1 MIVPRSLRSFIPSLV
16 RQRSKLSLPC
26 LVLIS
31 FLLIG
36 HDAQAQQ
43 AGKALRLSA
52 VEVTGLERYTREQ
65 VLTAS
70 GLQLGQLVDIPAI
83 DEAANKLLS
92 SGLFKK
98 LSYRFRSTGNQAV
111 VTFVVEETR
120 ESVPVVFDNFVWF
133 SEQELQEAI
142 RRQVPTFDGTVPES
156 GEMPDSIKKALQQLL
171 NERKILGHVEYY
183 SAANASG
190 KNARYLFSVK
200 GTKIPICSLVFPG
213 AKDVKESELVNTAKP
228 LFEQSYSREEVQ
240 TFAVYNLIP
249 IYRQRG
255 HLRASFLEPVAKPQ
269 TNEDCKNGVSV
280 TMQVDEGPIYT
291 WEKAEW
297 SGNTTLSA
305 QELSSA
311 LGMKP
316 GERADGLKIDKGTR
330 FIADAYGKKGYIETR
345 VASRPEFDDSN
356 RRVSYRYEVTE
367 GPQYRMGSVEI
378 NGLPEALAQRLKES
392 WGLKT
397 GDVFDTSYYEA
408 FMKKAMMEIA
418 AAGLR
423 PQDINVQNK
432 PNRDNRT
439 VNVVIN
445 FK

>member
-1 MIVPRSLRSFIPSLV
+1 MIVPRKASSRVPGALAIRG
-16 RQRSKLSLPC
+16 KLASPLF
-26 LVLIS
+26 LLIS
-31 FLLIG
+31 VLLIG
-36 HDAQAQQ
+36 HAAHAQQ

-52 VEVTGLERYTREQ
+52 VEVTGLERHTREQ

-98 LSYRFRSTGNQAV
+98 LSYRFRSTGNQVV
-111 VTFVVEETR
+111 VTFLVEETR

-133 SEQELQEAI
+133 SEQELLEAI
-142 RRQVPTFDGTVPES
+142 RREVPTFDGTVPES

-171 NERKILGHVEYY
+171 NERKIQGHVEYY
-183 SAANASG
+183 SAADASG

-213 AKDVKESELVNTAKP
+213 AKDVKESELVNTSKP

-240 TFAVYNLIP
+240 TFAVYNLLP

-255 HLRASFLEPVAKPQ
+255 HLRASFLEPVVKPQ
-269 TNEDCKNGVSV
+269 TNETCQNGVSV
-280 TMQVDEGPIYT
+280 SMQVDEGSIYT
-291 WEKAEW
+291 WDKAEW
-297 SGNTTLSA
+297 SGNTNLSA
-305 QELSSA
+305 QDLSSA

-316 GERADGLKIDKGTR
+316 GERADGLKIDKGIR
-330 FIADAYGKKGYIETR
+330 SIADAYGKKGYIETR
-345 VASRPEFDDSN
+345 VASRPEFDDAN
-356 RRVSYRYEVTE
+356 RRVSYHYEVTE
-367 GPQYRMGSVEI
+367 GPQYRMGTVEI
-378 NGLPEALAQRLKES
+378 NGLPEALAQKLKES
-392 WGLKT
+392 WQLKT
-397 GDVFDTSYYEA
+397 SDVFDTSYFQA
-408 FMKKAMMEIA
+408 FMKKAMMEIE

-423 PQDINVQNK
+423 PQDINAQNK
-432 PNRDNRT
+432 PNPDNRT

>member
-1 MIVPRSLRSFIPSLV
+1 MIVPRFLRLRIPSAVNLRS
-16 RQRSKLSLPC
+16 RHALP
-26 LVLIS
+26 LLLLIS
-31 FLLIG
+31 VLLIA
-36 HDAQAQQ
+36 HAAHAQQ
-43 AGKALRLSA
+43 AGKALRLGA
-52 VEVTGLERYTREQ
+52 IEITGLQRYTREQ

-70 GLQLGQLVDIPAI
+70 GLQLGQPVDIPAI

-98 LSYRFRSTGNQAV
+98 LSYRFRSAGSQVT
-111 VTFVVEETR
+111 VTFLVEETK
-120 ESVPVVFDNFVWF
+120 ETVPVVFDNFVWF
-133 SEQELQEAI
+133 SEQELQEAV
-142 RRQVPTFDGTVPES
+142 RREVPTFDGTVPES
-156 GEMPDSIKKALQQLL
+156 GEMPDSIQKALQQLL
-171 NERKILGHVEYY
+171 NERKIPGHVEYY
-183 SAANASG
+183 SAASAAG

-200 GTKIPICSLVFPG
+200 GMKIPICSIVFPG

-228 LFEQSYSREEVQ
+228 LFAQGYSREEVQ

-255 HLRASFLEPVAKPQ
+255 HLRASFLEPVVKPA
-269 TNEDCKNGVSV
+269 TNDDCQNGVNV
-280 TMQVDEGPIYT
+280 TFQVDEGPIYT

-316 GERADGLKIDKGTR
+316 GERADGLKIDKGLH
-330 FIADAYGKKGYIETR
+330 FIYEAYGKKGHIETR

-356 RRVSYRYEVTE
+356 RRVAYHYEVTE
-367 GPQYRMGSVEI
+367 GPQYRMGTVEI
-378 NGLPEALAQRLKES
+378 VGLPEALAQRLKDS
-392 WGLKT
+392 WQLKMSEL
-397 GDVFDTSYYEA
+397 FDTSYYDA
-408 FMKKAMMEIA
+408 FLKKAMMEIA

-439 VNVVIN
+439 VNVVIT